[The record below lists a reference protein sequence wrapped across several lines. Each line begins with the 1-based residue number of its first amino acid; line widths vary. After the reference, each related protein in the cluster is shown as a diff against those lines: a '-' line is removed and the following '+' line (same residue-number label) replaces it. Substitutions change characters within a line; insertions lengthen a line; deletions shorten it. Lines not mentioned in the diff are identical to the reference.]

1 MIREACGK
9 ENADEVIESRYELNH
24 DYQSD
29 GSGSYLTSYLISNK
43 SILTIKESEE
53 RRVRTLAVM
62 LRMSI
67 ENLHPAI

>member
-9 ENADEVIESRYELNH
+9 ENADEVIDSRYELE
-24 DYQSD
+24 SD

-67 ENLHPAI
+67 ENLHPAK

>member
-9 ENADEVIESRYELNH
+9 KNAEVIESRYELNY
-24 DYQSD
+24 DYESD

-43 SILTIKESEE
+43 SILTIKQSEE

-67 ENLHPAI
+67 ENLHPAK